1 MTTVVVID
9 DIDLVRAG
17 EAIGGDATPAKGE
30 TMCVK
35 KRAGESPV
43 AIVYASSIVD
53 LASRRIDYALR
64 TLLDRMRDLDDA
76 DRYAV
81 IAVAADVIDESV
93 AAIERSVAAIETY
106 LLKEDSNG
114 YNHYSDV

>member
-1 MTTVVVID
+1 MT
-9 DIDLVRAG
+9 
-17 EAIGGDATPAKGE
+17 
-30 TMCVK
+30 
-35 KRAGESPV
+35 
-43 AIVYASSIVD
+43 
-53 LASRRIDYALR
+53 YALR

-93 AAIERSVAAIETY
+93 AAIERSVAAIKTY

-114 YNHYSDV
+114 DNHYSDV

>member
-1 MTTVVVID
+1 MT
-9 DIDLVRAG
+9 
-17 EAIGGDATPAKGE
+17 
-30 TMCVK
+30 
-35 KRAGESPV
+35 
-43 AIVYASSIVD
+43 
-53 LASRRIDYALR
+53 YALR